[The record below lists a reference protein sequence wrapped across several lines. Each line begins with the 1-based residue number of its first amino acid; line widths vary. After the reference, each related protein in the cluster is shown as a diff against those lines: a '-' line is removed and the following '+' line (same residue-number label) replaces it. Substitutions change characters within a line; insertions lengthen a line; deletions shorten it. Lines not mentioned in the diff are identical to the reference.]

1 MFETSLQCRA
11 TTNYKNEKNWRMI
24 VQLEDFETQS
34 NVDKAVVRSDNTKLV
49 TLTDLVP
56 TPPGTKGQE
65 ISKYLFEQP
74 AYNQDWFN
82 ILFDSKAMARQEELK
97 REYLEKIANGELFTE
112 ETLYAKVQGW
122 SVYND
127 PDPQLKEFK
136 KKYAEKPWVTR
147 ESQLIL
153 QTLVARGERAWSEL
167 TWSLYYNG
175 MRYWPRVPKAV
186 WTVTRG
192 RLLHWIPRDRLT
204 GQILWRQ
211 WISEFT
217 PAFAV
222 AYRYKYFLETET
234 RRFARQAFQ
243 FIDYR
248 SAIATIALG
257 SYVFGMVNYL
267 HHYSQS
273 EQERKLMFQG
283 PRTFTPVLISKEA
296 QENHARL
303 IDEGIRAVYDS
314 IQVDSPQAY
323 GAYGENVERKVQ
335 YESEVQEQGTTKT
348 LVFYKKH
355 NVLRT
360 TIPTED
366 LIHLKPFNRSKDKR
380 FTETGGVPMKL
391 RTPGVQPGQTRMPE
405 FKIYGDNKFYV
416 ERTFDMNLRLDQPFA
431 PREDDI
437 QKFEETLQ
445 PEMEIIMAPDAFD
458 HSYVEAHNLQVDT
471 HTETIEDLYPKPLTL
486 GMTRSETRPYPY
498 SFKDRKKTRKRVAKP
513 NEQLEAPIEDVI
525 QNLTDFL
532 EDPTFVENLDLTPV
546 VKDPIKVDLSGL
558 EDDEENNGTTFSED
572 SEDELDF
579 ETQETDSEENG
590 NPLSMDDLESD
601 YSLDEGQR
609 DTSLRNYYSLMPTRW
624 PAATTKPTKT
634 AKTAFANADQSW
646 ARGGKTTPIAIE
658 AKTQMAGLNTGLMNV
673 KGWTLPTT
681 QMTYPFLAVKDIA
694 KMADPDLGQYKVHFE
709 DIEKAPDETTRW
721 YSRYEMDEETNEYFD
736 EVDENHESDDD
747 MTSEE
752 DETEPEPNGTPTT
765 ETSNMLETETGDDET
780 SDVEDEE
787 EEEDDDDELPEFETK
802 IEESNGKV
810 HSVDPVDS
818 IELLEGDTLYD
829 LDNDTENSVAE
840 LDMDVEIDEPHNPA
854 VLKNT
859 DVDEFL
865 HHESKM
871 GNNLDDTLENVEN
884 ADETE
889 ENEPSPEDF
898 EPGFASAYAQA
909 KLNHADVA
917 SDPHFGDELTGLSH
931 TEAKL
936 FQTEA
941 NPETETRMFLHGT
954 HEVHSRSL
962 ASTSWELE
970 DNITNAFAKVHVRLI
985 RFWQANALVVYP
997 VIAIYLIRRTE
1008 RYQAQV
1014 ICRARAKNTETH
1026 KYYTH
1031 LGRAPQRAKFTD
1043 LTGNE
1048 GGTRQMRELM
1058 SAFRRV
1064 RGFTETYRPGIL
1076 INFWEI
1082 DILPLI
1088 PRRVRAAFLP
1098 PNGEMYLWYKKQLTN
1113 VFGQT
1118 TNSQRALQG
1127 AVPVETFWNS
1137 APIRGL
1143 YACEKEEPPFKT
1155 SLEVF
1160 ETMDSLITTV
1170 TNGPNEQSGL
1180 NQKIGQYLYSQS
1192 HKNMDETI
1200 SKIERYFPA
1209 VMPMVLKVQ
1218 NFWDHTPLLAAIRP
1232 GKYSLDSLPRG
1243 LLLIGES
1250 GNGRTLMA
1258 RALASESGLP
1268 IMLTEGMRFVHQ
1280 KWGCF
1285 RLRSLF
1291 YRARLNYPCIL
1302 YIKNLELITL
1312 HRSIFTGYF
1321 NVRNCAQFLV
1331 CFDGIVDRKKSTI
1344 RQPFI
1349 IGSVETSKYMDPAC
1363 VRSGRFEWAIKFNL
1377 PNALQRYS
1385 LLTTALETNGRATK
1399 KDVSLPFFA
1408 LTTFGYSAQ
1417 EVAQMVGLSGFLAV
1431 TKYERKANYEHSNES
1446 FAEAVGSCNRLIM
1459 RHEDKYVHSTDIFED
1474 GFYARLTAYEEK
1486 SNFPHRLSS
1495 TIKNDGFIPFET
1507 KWIHMVLENYEFSG
1521 QFEPKEG
1528 WPMTGSFSNARSPE
1542 EFEARRRSAYTLMYE
1557 TLAPP
1562 KGSMSASDPA
1572 YINVVLSTQM
1582 TEMNPLPF
1590 TKETVYHADAATLVT
1605 WGIFDLLSEIAFF
1618 KQTNRKLQGTSEII
1632 LGMETCY
1639 DTYAHEFAEQ
1649 LGDRFSPLGWDSQ
1662 LERVQAG
1669 IDQVNPESRLMT
1681 HFRRLTQ
1688 KNKETVGV
1696 GKSWVQ
1702 VTQSG
1707 LSRIVESRGDLKRDR
1722 QREARFSLRNWSY
1735 RQEFALARRTL
1746 YWRERGQM
1754 RFHSSQYNMMNV
1766 TSIEHNQ
1773 NSRLTRLYFRD
1784 MLIESRQKRALRV
1797 SIEPTIYDTFATRK
1811 LVVRARKPVA
1821 EASQLLAGDL
1831 LHVWFDWAKTYSNL

>member
-1 MFETSLQCRA
+1 M
-11 TTNYKNEKNWRMI
+11 
-24 VQLEDFETQS
+24 QLEDFETQS

-175 MRYWPRVPKAV
+175 MRYWPRVPQAV

-217 PAFAV
+217 PAYAV

-366 LIHLKPFNRSKDKR
+366 LIHLKPFNRSKDKS

-486 GMTRSETRPYPY
+486 GMTGSETRPYPY
-498 SFKDRKKTRKRVAKP
+498 SFKDRKKTRKRVAEP

-721 YSRYEMDEETNEYFD
+721 YSRYEMDEETNEYFG
-736 EVDENHESDDD
+736 EVDENHESDND

-765 ETSNMLETETGDDET
+765 ETSNMLETETDDDET
-780 SDVEDEE
+780 SDVEDE
-787 EEEDDDDELPEFETK
+787 DDDELPEFETK

-840 LDMDVEIDEPHNPA
+840 LDMDVEIDEPYNPA

-1766 TSIEHNQ
+1766 TSIDHNQ

>member
-1 MFETSLQCRA
+1 M
-11 TTNYKNEKNWRMI
+11 
-24 VQLEDFETQS
+24 QLEDFETQS

-136 KKYAEKPWVTR
+136 KQYAEKPWVTR

-167 TWSLYYNG
+167 TWSLYYNC

-211 WISEFT
+211 WTSEFT
-217 PAFAV
+217 PAFAFY
-222 AYRYKYFLETET
+222 YRLKYFLETET

-366 LIHLKPFNRSKDKR
+366 LIHLKPFNRSKDKS

-471 HTETIEDLYPKPLTL
+471 HTKTIEDLYPKPLTL

-498 SFKDRKKTRKRVAKP
+498 SFKDRKKTRKRVAEP
-513 NEQLEAPIEDVI
+513 NEQLKAPIEDVI
-525 QNLTDFL
+525 QNLTDIL

-736 EVDENHESDDD
+736 EVDENHESDND

-765 ETSNMLETETGDDET
+765 ETSNMLETETDDDET

-787 EEEDDDDELPEFETK
+787 EDDDELPEFETK

-818 IELLEGDTLYD
+818 IELLEGGTLYD

-889 ENEPSPEDF
+889 ENEPSPEDL

-1417 EVAQMVGLSGFLAV
+1417 EVAQMVGISGFLAV

-1542 EFEARRRSAYTLMYE
+1542 EFEARRRSAYTLVYE

-1669 IDQVNPESRLMT
+1669 IDQANPESRLMT

-1766 TSIEHNQ
+1766 TSIDHNQ

>member
-1 MFETSLQCRA
+1 M
-11 TTNYKNEKNWRMI
+11 
-24 VQLEDFETQS
+24 QLEDFETQS

-136 KKYAEKPWVTR
+136 KKYAEEPWVTR

-366 LIHLKPFNRSKDKR
+366 LIHLKPFNRSKDKS

-471 HTETIEDLYPKPLTL
+471 HTKTIEDLYPKPLTL

-498 SFKDRKKTRKRVAKP
+498 SFKDRKKTRKRVAEP
-513 NEQLEAPIEDVI
+513 NEQLKAPIEDVI

-579 ETQETDSEENG
+579 ETQETDNEENG
-590 NPLSMDDLESD
+590 NPLSIDDLESD

-609 DTSLRNYYSLMPTRW
+609 DTSLRNYYGLMPTRW

-721 YSRYEMDEETNEYFD
+721 YSRYEMDEETNEYFG
-736 EVDENHESDDD
+736 EVDENHESDND

-765 ETSNMLETETGDDET
+765 ETSNMLETETDDDET

-787 EEEDDDDELPEFETK
+787 EDDDELPEFETK

-871 GNNLDDTLENVEN
+871 GNNIDDTLENVEN
-884 ADETE
+884 EDETE
-889 ENEPSPEDF
+889 ESEPSPENF

-909 KLNHADVA
+909 KLNHAGVA
-917 SDPHFGDELTGLSH
+917 SDQHFGDELTGLSH

-1209 VMPMVLKVQ
+1209 VMPMILKVQ

-1268 IMLTEGMRFVHQ
+1268 MMLTEGMRFVHQ

-1605 WGIFDLLSEIAFF
+1605 WGIVDLLSEIAFF

-1766 TSIEHNQ
+1766 TSIDHNQ

>member
-1 MFETSLQCRA
+1 M
-11 TTNYKNEKNWRMI
+11 
-24 VQLEDFETQS
+24 QLEDFETQS

-217 PAFAV
+217 PAYAV

-486 GMTRSETRPYPY
+486 GMTGSETRPYPY
-498 SFKDRKKTRKRVAKP
+498 SFKDRKKTRKRVAEP

-736 EVDENHESDDD
+736 EVDENHESDND

-840 LDMDVEIDEPHNPA
+840 LDMDVEIDEPYNPA

>member
-1 MFETSLQCRA
+1 M
-11 TTNYKNEKNWRMI
+11 
-24 VQLEDFETQS
+24 QLEDFETQS

-175 MRYWPRVPKAV
+175 MRYWPRVPQAV

-211 WISEFT
+211 WTSEFT

-840 LDMDVEIDEPHNPA
+840 LDMDVEIDEPYNPA

>member
-1 MFETSLQCRA
+1 M
-11 TTNYKNEKNWRMI
+11 
-24 VQLEDFETQS
+24 QLEDFETQS

-127 PDPQLKEFK
+127 PEPQLKEFK
-136 KKYAEKPWVTR
+136 KKYAEEPWVTR

-167 TWSLYYNG
+167 TWSLYYNC
-175 MRYWPRVPKAV
+175 MRYWPRVPQAV

-366 LIHLKPFNRSKDKR
+366 LIHLKPFNRSKDKS

-391 RTPGVQPGQTRMPE
+391 RTPGAQPGQTRMPE

-471 HTETIEDLYPKPLTL
+471 HTKTIEDLYPKPRTL
-486 GMTRSETRPYPY
+486 EIPRSESRPYPY
-498 SFKDRKKTRKRVAKP
+498 SFKDRKKTRKRVAEP
-513 NEQLEAPIEDVI
+513 NEQLKAPIEDVI

-609 DTSLRNYYSLMPTRW
+609 DTSLRNYYGLMPTRW

-658 AKTQMAGLNTGLMNV
+658 AKTQMAGLNTGLMNM

-736 EVDENHESDDD
+736 EVDENHESDND

-765 ETSNMLETETGDDET
+765 ETSNMLETETDDDET
-780 SDVEDEE
+780 SDVED

-871 GNNLDDTLENVEN
+871 GNNIDDTLENVEN

-889 ENEPSPEDF
+889 ENEPSPEDL

-1048 GGTRQMRELM
+1048 GETRQMRELM

-1417 EVAQMVGLSGFLAV
+1417 EVAQMVGISGFLAV

-1542 EFEARRRSAYTLMYE
+1542 EFEARRRSAYTLVYE

-1766 TSIEHNQ
+1766 TSIDHNQ

>member
-1 MFETSLQCRA
+1 M
-11 TTNYKNEKNWRMI
+11 
-24 VQLEDFETQS
+24 QLEDFETQS

-217 PAFAV
+217 PAYAV

-366 LIHLKPFNRSKDKR
+366 LIHLKPFNRSKDKS

-765 ETSNMLETETGDDET
+765 ETSNMLETETDDDET

-787 EEEDDDDELPEFETK
+787 EDEDDDGELPEFETK

>member
-1 MFETSLQCRA
+1 M
-11 TTNYKNEKNWRMI
+11 
-24 VQLEDFETQS
+24 QLEDFETQS

-136 KKYAEKPWVTR
+136 EKYAEKPWVAR

-153 QTLVARGERAWSEL
+153 HTLVARGERAWSEL
-167 TWSLYYNG
+167 TWSLYYNC
-175 MRYWPRVPKAV
+175 MRYWPRVPQAV

-211 WISEFT
+211 WTSEFT

-366 LIHLKPFNRSKDKR
+366 LIHLKPFNRSKDKS

-486 GMTRSETRPYPY
+486 GMTGSETRPYPY

-840 LDMDVEIDEPHNPA
+840 LDMDVEIDEPYNPA

-1113 VFGQT
+1113 VFGQK

-1766 TSIEHNQ
+1766 TSIDHNQ

>member
-1 MFETSLQCRA
+1 M
-11 TTNYKNEKNWRMI
+11 
-24 VQLEDFETQS
+24 QLEDFETQS

-175 MRYWPRVPKAV
+175 MRYWPRVPQAV

-211 WISEFT
+211 WTSEFT

-366 LIHLKPFNRSKDKR
+366 LIHLKPFNRSKDKS

-498 SFKDRKKTRKRVAKP
+498 SFKDRKKTRKRVAEP
-513 NEQLEAPIEDVI
+513 NEQLKAPIEDVI

-721 YSRYEMDEETNEYFD
+721 YSRYEMDEETNEYFG
-736 EVDENHESDDD
+736 EVDENHESDND

-765 ETSNMLETETGDDET
+765 ETSNMLETETDDDET
-780 SDVEDEE
+780 SDVEDD
-787 EEEDDDDELPEFETK
+787 EDDDGELPEFETK

-871 GNNLDDTLENVEN
+871 GNNLDNTLENVEN
-884 ADETE
+884 ADET
-889 ENEPSPEDF
+889 EDF

-1766 TSIEHNQ
+1766 TSIDHNQ

>member
-1 MFETSLQCRA
+1 M
-11 TTNYKNEKNWRMI
+11 
-24 VQLEDFETQS
+24 QLEDFETQS

-65 ISKYLFEQP
+65 ISKYLFDQP

-136 KKYAEKPWVTR
+136 EKYAEKPWVAR

-153 QTLVARGERAWSEL
+153 HTLVARGERAWSEL
-167 TWSLYYNG
+167 TWSLYYNC
-175 MRYWPRVPKAV
+175 MRYWPRVPQAV

-211 WISEFT
+211 WTSEFT
-217 PAFAV
+217 PAFAFY
-222 AYRYKYFLETET
+222 YRLKYFLETET

-348 LVFYKKH
+348 LVYYKKH

-366 LIHLKPFNRSKDKR
+366 LIHLKPFNRSKDKS

-471 HTETIEDLYPKPLTL
+471 HTKTIEELYPKPRKLLPPPTP
-486 GMTRSETRPYPY
+486 TYPY
-498 SFKDRKKTRKRVAKP
+498 SFSAKDRKKTRKRVAEP
-513 NEQLEAPIEDVI
+513 NEQLEAPIEEVI
-525 QNLTDFL
+525 QNLTDVF

-736 EVDENHESDDD
+736 EVDENHESDNG

-765 ETSNMLETETGDDET
+765 ETSNMLETETDDDET
-780 SDVEDEE
+780 SDVED
-787 EEEDDDDELPEFETK
+787 EEDDDDELPEFETK

-889 ENEPSPEDF
+889 ENEPSPEDL

-1417 EVAQMVGLSGFLAV
+1417 EVAQMVGISGFLAV

-1766 TSIEHNQ
+1766 TSIDHNQ

>member
-1 MFETSLQCRA
+1 MFQTSLQCRA

-82 ILFDSKAMARQEELK
+82 TLFDSKAMARQEELK

-175 MRYWPRVPKAV
+175 MRYWPRVPQAV

-211 WISEFT
+211 WTSEFT

-366 LIHLKPFNRSKDKR
+366 LIHLKPFNRSKDKS

-486 GMTRSETRPYPY
+486 GMTGSETRPYPY
-498 SFKDRKKTRKRVAKP
+498 SFKDRKKTRKRVAEP

-721 YSRYEMDEETNEYFD
+721 YSRYEMDEETNEYFG
-736 EVDENHESDDD
+736 EVDENHESDND

-765 ETSNMLETETGDDET
+765 ETSNMLETETDDDET
-780 SDVEDEE
+780 SDVEDE
-787 EEEDDDDELPEFETK
+787 DDDELPEFETK

-840 LDMDVEIDEPHNPA
+840 LDMDVEIDEPYNPA

-1766 TSIEHNQ
+1766 TSIDHNQ

>member
-1 MFETSLQCRA
+1 M
-11 TTNYKNEKNWRMI
+11 
-24 VQLEDFETQS
+24 QLEDFETQS

-175 MRYWPRVPKAV
+175 MRYWPRVPQAV

-211 WISEFT
+211 WTSEFT

-366 LIHLKPFNRSKDKR
+366 LIHLKPFNRSKDKS

-445 PEMEIIMAPDAFD
+445 PEMEIIMGPDAFD

-498 SFKDRKKTRKRVAKP
+498 SFKDRKKTRKRVAEP
-513 NEQLEAPIEDVI
+513 NEQLKAPIEDVI

-721 YSRYEMDEETNEYFD
+721 YSRYEMDEETNEYFG
-736 EVDENHESDDD
+736 EVDENHESDND

-765 ETSNMLETETGDDET
+765 ETSNMLETETDDDET
-780 SDVEDEE
+780 SDVEDD
-787 EEEDDDDELPEFETK
+787 EDDDGELPEFETK

-871 GNNLDDTLENVEN
+871 GNNLDNTLENVEN
-884 ADETE
+884 ADET
-889 ENEPSPEDF
+889 EDF

-1417 EVAQMVGLSGFLAV
+1417 EVAQMVGISGFLAV
-1431 TKYERKANYEHSNES
+1431 TKYEHKANYEHSNES

-1766 TSIEHNQ
+1766 TSIDHNQ

>member
-1 MFETSLQCRA
+1 M
-11 TTNYKNEKNWRMI
+11 
-24 VQLEDFETQS
+24 QLEDFETQS

-127 PDPQLKEFK
+127 PEPQLKEFK
-136 KKYAEKPWVTR
+136 KKYAEEPWVTR

-167 TWSLYYNG
+167 TWSLYYNC

-366 LIHLKPFNRSKDKR
+366 LIHLKPFNRSKDKS

-471 HTETIEDLYPKPLTL
+471 HTKTIEDLYPKPRKLLPPRTP
-486 GMTRSETRPYPY
+486 PYPY
-498 SFKDRKKTRKRVAKP
+498 SFSAKDKKKTRKRVAEP

-525 QNLTDFL
+525 QNLTDVF

-736 EVDENHESDDD
+736 EVDENHESDND
-747 MTSEE
+747 MTSE
-752 DETEPEPNGTPTT
+752 DGETEPEPNGTPTT
-765 ETSNMLETETGDDET
+765 ETSNMLETETEDDET
-780 SDVEDEE
+780 SDVED
-787 EEEDDDDELPEFETK
+787 EEDDDDELPEFETK

-871 GNNLDDTLENVEN
+871 GNNIDDTLENVEN

-1048 GGTRQMRELM
+1048 GETRQMRELM

-1417 EVAQMVGLSGFLAV
+1417 EVAQMVGISGFLAV

-1542 EFEARRRSAYTLMYE
+1542 EFEARRRSAYTLVYE

-1605 WGIFDLLSEIAFF
+1605 WGIVDLLSEIAFF

-1669 IDQVNPESRLMT
+1669 IEQVNPESRLMT

-1766 TSIEHNQ
+1766 TSIDHNQ

>member
-1 MFETSLQCRA
+1 M
-11 TTNYKNEKNWRMI
+11 
-24 VQLEDFETQS
+24 QLEDFETQS

-65 ISKYLFEQP
+65 ISKYLFDQP

-127 PDPQLKEFK
+127 PEPQLKEFK
-136 KKYAEKPWVTR
+136 KKYAEEPWVTR

-167 TWSLYYNG
+167 TWSLYYNC
-175 MRYWPRVPKAV
+175 MRYWPRVPQAV

-204 GQILWRQ
+204 GQILWGQ
-211 WISEFT
+211 WTSEFT
-217 PAFAV
+217 PAFAFR
-222 AYRYKYFLETET
+222 YRYKYFLETET

-366 LIHLKPFNRSKDKR
+366 LIHLKPFNRSKDKS

-391 RTPGVQPGQTRMPE
+391 RTPGAQPGQTRMPE

-498 SFKDRKKTRKRVAKP
+498 SFKDRKKTRKRVAEP
-513 NEQLEAPIEDVI
+513 NEQLKAPIEDVI

-658 AKTQMAGLNTGLMNV
+658 AKTQMAGLNTGLMNM
-673 KGWTLPTT
+673 KGWALPTT

-736 EVDENHESDDD
+736 EVDENHESDND

-765 ETSNMLETETGDDET
+765 ETSNMLETETDDDET

-787 EEEDDDDELPEFETK
+787 EDDDELPEFETK

-889 ENEPSPEDF
+889 ENEPSPEDL

-1209 VMPMVLKVQ
+1209 VMPMVIKVQ

-1417 EVAQMVGLSGFLAV
+1417 EVAQMVGISGFLAV

-1542 EFEARRRSAYTLMYE
+1542 EFEARRRSAYTLVYE

-1605 WGIFDLLSEIAFF
+1605 WGIVDLLSEIAFF

-1669 IDQVNPESRLMT
+1669 IDQANPESRLMT

-1766 TSIEHNQ
+1766 TSIDHNQ

>member
-1 MFETSLQCRA
+1 M
-11 TTNYKNEKNWRMI
+11 
-24 VQLEDFETQS
+24 QLEDFETQS

-217 PAFAV
+217 PAYAV

-366 LIHLKPFNRSKDKR
+366 LIHLKPFNRSKDKS

-486 GMTRSETRPYPY
+486 GMTGSETRPYPY
-498 SFKDRKKTRKRVAKP
+498 SFKDRKKTRKRVAEP

-721 YSRYEMDEETNEYFD
+721 YSRYEMDEETNEYFG
-736 EVDENHESDDD
+736 EVDENHESDND

-765 ETSNMLETETGDDET
+765 ETSNMLETETDDDET
-780 SDVEDEE
+780 SDVEDE
-787 EEEDDDDELPEFETK
+787 DDDELPEFETK

-840 LDMDVEIDEPHNPA
+840 LDMDVEIDEPYNPA

-1562 KGSMSASDPA
+1562 KGSMPASGPA

-1766 TSIEHNQ
+1766 TSIDHNQ

>member
-1 MFETSLQCRA
+1 M
-11 TTNYKNEKNWRMI
+11 
-24 VQLEDFETQS
+24 QLEDFETQS

-211 WISEFT
+211 WTSEFT

-366 LIHLKPFNRSKDKR
+366 LIHLKPFNRSKDKS

-498 SFKDRKKTRKRVAKP
+498 SFKDRKKTRKRVAEP

-721 YSRYEMDEETNEYFD
+721 YSRYEMDEETNEYFG
-736 EVDENHESDDD
+736 EVDENHESDND

-780 SDVEDEE
+780 SDVEDE
-787 EEEDDDDELPEFETK
+787 DDDELPEFETK

-1766 TSIEHNQ
+1766 TSIDHNQ

>member
-1 MFETSLQCRA
+1 M
-11 TTNYKNEKNWRMI
+11 
-24 VQLEDFETQS
+24 QLEDFETQS

-112 ETLYAKVQGW
+112 ETLYTKVQVW

-136 KKYAEKPWVTR
+136 KQYAEKPWVTR

-204 GQILWRQ
+204 GQILWGQ
-211 WISEFT
+211 WTSEFT
-217 PAFAV
+217 PAFAFR
-222 AYRYKYFLETET
+222 YRYKYFLETET

-366 LIHLKPFNRSKDKR
+366 LIHLKPFNRSKDKS

-498 SFKDRKKTRKRVAKP
+498 SFKDRKKTRKRVAEP
-513 NEQLEAPIEDVI
+513 NEQLKAPIEDVI
-525 QNLTDFL
+525 QNLTDIL

-736 EVDENHESDDD
+736 EVDENHESDNG

-765 ETSNMLETETGDDET
+765 ETSNMLETET
-780 SDVEDEE
+780 
-787 EEEDDDDELPEFETK
+787 DDDELPEFETK

-889 ENEPSPEDF
+889 ENEPSPEDL

-1417 EVAQMVGLSGFLAV
+1417 EVAQMVGISGFLAV

-1528 WPMTGSFSNARSPE
+1528 WPVTGSCSNARSPE

-1766 TSIEHNQ
+1766 TSIDHNQ

>member
-1 MFETSLQCRA
+1 M
-11 TTNYKNEKNWRMI
+11 
-24 VQLEDFETQS
+24 QLEDFETQS

-65 ISKYLFEQP
+65 ISKYLFDQP

-127 PDPQLKEFK
+127 PEPQLKEFK
-136 KKYAEKPWVTR
+136 KKYAEAPWVTR

-167 TWSLYYNG
+167 TWSLYYNC
-175 MRYWPRVPKAV
+175 MRYWPRVPQAV

-211 WISEFT
+211 WTSEFT
-217 PAFAV
+217 PAFAFY
-222 AYRYKYFLETET
+222 YRLKYFLETET

-366 LIHLKPFNRSKDKR
+366 LIHLKPFNRSKDKS
-380 FTETGGVPMKL
+380 FTETGGVPMKQ

-471 HTETIEDLYPKPLTL
+471 HTKTIEDLYPKPRTL
-486 GMTRSETRPYPY
+486 GIPRSESRPYPY
-498 SFKDRKKTRKRVAKP
+498 SFKDRKKTRKRVAEP
-513 NEQLEAPIEDVI
+513 NEQLKAPIEDVI

-609 DTSLRNYYSLMPTRW
+609 DTSLRNYYGLMPTRW

-721 YSRYEMDEETNEYFD
+721 YSRYEMDEETNEYFG
-736 EVDENHESDDD
+736 EVDENHESDND

-765 ETSNMLETETGDDET
+765 ETSNMLETETDDDET
-780 SDVEDEE
+780 SDV
-787 EEEDDDDELPEFETK
+787 EDDDDELPEFETK

-871 GNNLDDTLENVEN
+871 GNNIDDTLENVEN

-889 ENEPSPEDF
+889 ENEPSPEDL

-1048 GGTRQMRELM
+1048 GETRQMRELM

-1363 VRSGRFEWAIKFNL
+1363 VRSGRFEWAVKFNL

-1528 WPMTGSFSNARSPE
+1528 WPVTGSCSNARIPE
-1542 EFEARRRSAYTLMYE
+1542 EFEARRRSAYTLVYE

-1605 WGIFDLLSEIAFF
+1605 WGIVDLLSEIAFF

-1722 QREARFSLRNWSY
+1722 QRETRFSLRNWSY

-1766 TSIEHNQ
+1766 TSIDHNQ

>member
-1 MFETSLQCRA
+1 
-11 TTNYKNEKNWRMI
+11 MI

-136 KKYAEKPWVTR
+136 KQYAEKPWVTR

-366 LIHLKPFNRSKDKR
+366 LIHLKPFNRSKDKS

-498 SFKDRKKTRKRVAKP
+498 SFKDRKKTRKRVAEP
-513 NEQLEAPIEDVI
+513 NEQLKAPIEDVI

-736 EVDENHESDDD
+736 EVDENHESDND
-747 MTSEE
+747 MTSED

-765 ETSNMLETETGDDET
+765 ETSNMLEMETDDDET
-780 SDVEDEE
+780 SDVEDE
-787 EEEDDDDELPEFETK
+787 DELPEFETK

-818 IELLEGDTLYD
+818 IELLEGETLYD

-840 LDMDVEIDEPHNPA
+840 LDMDVEIDEPHNPV
-854 VLKNT
+854 VLENT

-871 GNNLDDTLENVEN
+871 GNNIDDTLENVEN
-884 ADETE
+884 EDETE
-889 ENEPSPEDF
+889 ESEPSPENF

-1766 TSIEHNQ
+1766 TSIDHNQ

>member
-1 MFETSLQCRA
+1 M
-11 TTNYKNEKNWRMI
+11 
-24 VQLEDFETQS
+24 QLEDFETQS

-217 PAFAV
+217 PAYAV

-366 LIHLKPFNRSKDKR
+366 LIHLKPFNRSKDKS

-765 ETSNMLETETGDDET
+765 ETSNMLETETDDDET

>member
-1 MFETSLQCRA
+1 M
-11 TTNYKNEKNWRMI
+11 
-24 VQLEDFETQS
+24 QLEDFETQS

-217 PAFAV
+217 PAYAV

-525 QNLTDFL
+525 QNLTDVF

-1417 EVAQMVGLSGFLAV
+1417 EVAQMVGISGFLAV

>member
-1 MFETSLQCRA
+1 M
-11 TTNYKNEKNWRMI
+11 
-24 VQLEDFETQS
+24 QLEDFETQS

-211 WISEFT
+211 WTSEFT

-366 LIHLKPFNRSKDKR
+366 LIHLKPFNRSKDKS

-721 YSRYEMDEETNEYFD
+721 YSRYEMDEETNEYFG
-736 EVDENHESDDD
+736 EVDENHESDND

-787 EEEDDDDELPEFETK
+787 EDEDDDGELPEFETK

-884 ADETE
+884 ADET
-889 ENEPSPEDF
+889 EDF

-1766 TSIEHNQ
+1766 TSIDHNQ

>member
-1 MFETSLQCRA
+1 
-11 TTNYKNEKNWRMI
+11 MI

-112 ETLYAKVQGW
+112 ETLYTKVQGW

-136 KKYAEKPWVTR
+136 EKYAEKPWVAR

-167 TWSLYYNG
+167 TWSLYYNC
-175 MRYWPRVPKAV
+175 MRYWPRVPQAV

-204 GQILWRQ
+204 GQILWGQ
-211 WISEFT
+211 WTSEFT
-217 PAFAV
+217 PAFAF

-273 EQERKLMFQG
+273 EQERKHMFQG

-323 GAYGENVERKVQ
+323 GAYGENVARKVQ

-348 LVFYKKH
+348 LVYYKKH

-366 LIHLKPFNRSKDKR
+366 LIHLKPFNRSKDKS

-416 ERTFDMNLRLDQPFA
+416 ERTFDVNLRLDQPFA

-471 HTETIEDLYPKPLTL
+471 HTKTIEELYPKPRKLLPPPTP
-486 GMTRSETRPYPY
+486 TYPY
-498 SFKDRKKTRKRVAKP
+498 SFSAKDRKKTRKRVAEP
-513 NEQLEAPIEDVI
+513 NEQLEAPIEEVI
-525 QNLTDFL
+525 QNLTDVF

-572 SEDELDF
+572 ELDS

-590 NPLSMDDLESD
+590 NPLSMDDLESE

-609 DTSLRNYYSLMPTRW
+609 DTSLRNYYGLMPTRW
-624 PAATTKPTKT
+624 PAATTKPAKT

-736 EVDENHESDDD
+736 EVDENHESDND
-747 MTSEE
+747 MTRED

-765 ETSNMLETETGDDET
+765 ETSNMLETETDDDET
-780 SDVEDEE
+780 SDVEDD
-787 EEEDDDDELPEFETK
+787 EDDDGELPEFETK

-818 IELLEGDTLYD
+818 IELLEGETLYD

-854 VLKNT
+854 VLENT

-871 GNNLDDTLENVEN
+871 GHNIDDTLENAEN
-884 ADETE
+884 EDETE
-889 ENEPSPEDF
+889 ESEPSPEDF

-1113 VFGQT
+1113 VFGQKT
-1118 TNSQRALQG
+1118 DSQRALQG

-1170 TNGPNEQSGL
+1170 TNGPNQQSGL

-1209 VMPMVLKVQ
+1209 VMPMVIKVQ

-1321 NVRNCAQFLV
+1321 NVRNCAQFLI

-1385 LLTTALETNGRATK
+1385 LLTTALETNGRPTK

-1417 EVAQMVGLSGFLAV
+1417 EVAQMVGISGFLAV

-1528 WPMTGSFSNARSPE
+1528 WPVTGSFSNARSPE
-1542 EFEARRRSAYTLMYE
+1542 ELEARRRSAYTLVYE

-1590 TKETVYHADAATLVT
+1590 TKETVYHANAATLVT

-1766 TSIEHNQ
+1766 TSIDHNQ

>member
-1 MFETSLQCRA
+1 
-11 TTNYKNEKNWRMI
+11 MI

-136 KKYAEKPWVTR
+136 KQYAEKPWVTR

-211 WISEFT
+211 WTSEFT
-217 PAFAV
+217 PAFAFY
-222 AYRYKYFLETET
+222 YRLKYFLETET

-366 LIHLKPFNRSKDKR
+366 LIHLKPFNRSKDKS

-471 HTETIEDLYPKPLTL
+471 HTKTIEDLYPKPRTL
-486 GMTRSETRPYPY
+486 EIPRSESRPYPY
-498 SFKDRKKTRKRVAKP
+498 SFKDRKKTRKRVAEP
-513 NEQLEAPIEDVI
+513 NEQLKAPIEDVI
-525 QNLTDFL
+525 QNLTDIL

-609 DTSLRNYYSLMPTRW
+609 DTSLRNYYGLMPTRW

-658 AKTQMAGLNTGLMNV
+658 AKTQMAGLNTGLMNM

-736 EVDENHESDDD
+736 EVDENHESDND

-765 ETSNMLETETGDDET
+765 ETSNMLETETDDDET
-780 SDVEDEE
+780 SDVED

-871 GNNLDDTLENVEN
+871 GNNIDDTLENVEN

-889 ENEPSPEDF
+889 ENEPSPEDL

-1417 EVAQMVGLSGFLAV
+1417 EVAQMVGISGFLAV

-1542 EFEARRRSAYTLMYE
+1542 EFEARRRSAYTLVYE

-1766 TSIEHNQ
+1766 TSIDHNQ

>member
-1 MFETSLQCRA
+1 
-11 TTNYKNEKNWRMI
+11 MI

-175 MRYWPRVPKAV
+175 MRYWPRVPQAV

-211 WISEFT
+211 WTSEFT

-366 LIHLKPFNRSKDKR
+366 LIHLKPFNRSKDKS

-445 PEMEIIMAPDAFD
+445 PEMEIIMGPDAFD

-498 SFKDRKKTRKRVAKP
+498 SFKDRKKTRKRVAEP
-513 NEQLEAPIEDVI
+513 NEQLKAPIEDVI

-721 YSRYEMDEETNEYFD
+721 YSRYEMDEETNEYFG
-736 EVDENHESDDD
+736 EVDENHESDND

-765 ETSNMLETETGDDET
+765 ETSNMLETETDDDET
-780 SDVEDEE
+780 SDVEDD
-787 EEEDDDDELPEFETK
+787 EDDDGELPEFETK

-871 GNNLDDTLENVEN
+871 GNNLDNTLENVEN
-884 ADETE
+884 ADET
-889 ENEPSPEDF
+889 EDF

-1766 TSIEHNQ
+1766 TSIDHNQ

>member
-1 MFETSLQCRA
+1 
-11 TTNYKNEKNWRMI
+11 

-175 MRYWPRVPKAV
+175 MRYWPRVPQAV

-211 WISEFT
+211 WTSEFT

-366 LIHLKPFNRSKDKR
+366 LIHLKPFNRSKDKS

-445 PEMEIIMAPDAFD
+445 PEMEIIMGPDAFD

-498 SFKDRKKTRKRVAKP
+498 SFKDRKKTRKRVAEP
-513 NEQLEAPIEDVI
+513 NEQLKAPIEDVI

-721 YSRYEMDEETNEYFD
+721 YSRYEMDEETNEYFG
-736 EVDENHESDDD
+736 EVDENHESDND

-765 ETSNMLETETGDDET
+765 ETSNMLETETDDDET
-780 SDVEDEE
+780 SDVEDD
-787 EEEDDDDELPEFETK
+787 EDDDGELPEFETK

-871 GNNLDDTLENVEN
+871 GNNLDNTLENVEN
-884 ADETE
+884 ADET
-889 ENEPSPEDF
+889 EDF

-1766 TSIEHNQ
+1766 TSIDHNQ

>member
-1 MFETSLQCRA
+1 M
-11 TTNYKNEKNWRMI
+11 
-24 VQLEDFETQS
+24 QLEDFETQS

-175 MRYWPRVPKAV
+175 MRYWPRVPQAV

-211 WISEFT
+211 WTSEFT

-366 LIHLKPFNRSKDKR
+366 LIHLKPFNRSKDKS

-416 ERTFDMNLRLDQPFA
+416 ERTFDVNLRVDQPFA

-736 EVDENHESDDD
+736 EVDENHESDND

-765 ETSNMLETETGDDET
+765 ETSNMLETETDDDET
-780 SDVEDEE
+780 SDVEDE
-787 EEEDDDDELPEFETK
+787 DDDELPEFETK

-854 VLKNT
+854 VLENT
-859 DVDEFL
+859 DVDKFL

-871 GNNLDDTLENVEN
+871 GNNIDDTLENVEN
-884 ADETE
+884 KDETE
-889 ENEPSPEDF
+889 ESEPSPEDF

-1507 KWIHMVLENYEFSG
+1507 KWIHMILENYEFSG

-1766 TSIEHNQ
+1766 TSIDHNQ

>member
-1 MFETSLQCRA
+1 MFQTSLQCRG

-127 PDPQLKEFK
+127 PEPQLKEFK
-136 KKYAEKPWVTR
+136 KKYAEEPWVTR

-366 LIHLKPFNRSKDKR
+366 LIHLKPFNRSKDKS

-498 SFKDRKKTRKRVAKP
+498 SFKDRKKTRKRVAEP
-513 NEQLEAPIEDVI
+513 NEQLKAPIEDVI

-721 YSRYEMDEETNEYFD
+721 YSRYEMDEETNEYFG
-736 EVDENHESDDD
+736 EVDENHESDND

-752 DETEPEPNGTPTT
+752 GETEPEPNGTPTT
-765 ETSNMLETETGDDET
+765 ETSNMLETETDDDET

-787 EEEDDDDELPEFETK
+787 EDDDELPEFETK

-859 DVDEFL
+859 DVDEYL

-871 GNNLDDTLENVEN
+871 GNNIDDTLENVEN

-889 ENEPSPEDF
+889 ENEPSPEDL

-1170 TNGPNEQSGL
+1170 TNGPNERSDL

-1399 KDVSLPFFA
+1399 KDVNLPFFA

-1417 EVAQMVGLSGFLAV
+1417 EVTQMVGISGFLAV

-1521 QFEPKEG
+1521 PFEPKEG

-1590 TKETVYHADAATLVT
+1590 TQETVYHADAATLVT

-1766 TSIEHNQ
+1766 TSIDHNQ

>member
-1 MFETSLQCRA
+1 M
-11 TTNYKNEKNWRMI
+11 
-24 VQLEDFETQS
+24 QLEDFETQS

-211 WISEFT
+211 WTSEFT

-1746 YWRERGQM
+1746 YWRERGQT

-1766 TSIEHNQ
+1766 TSIDHNQ

>member
-167 TWSLYYNG
+167 TWSLYYNC
-175 MRYWPRVPKAV
+175 MRYWPRVPQAV

-273 EQERKLMFQG
+273 EQERKHMFQG

-314 IQVDSPQAY
+314 SQVDSPQAY
-323 GAYGENVERKVQ
+323 GAYGENVARKVQ

-348 LVFYKKH
+348 LVYYKKH

-366 LIHLKPFNRSKDKR
+366 LIHLKPFNRSKDKS

-471 HTETIEDLYPKPLTL
+471 HTKTIEDLYPKPRKLLPPPTP
-486 GMTRSETRPYPY
+486 TYPY
-498 SFKDRKKTRKRVAKP
+498 SFSAKDRKKTRKRVAEP
-513 NEQLEAPIEDVI
+513 NEQLEAPIEEVI
-525 QNLTDFL
+525 QNLTDVF

-736 EVDENHESDDD
+736 EVDENHESDND

-765 ETSNMLETETGDDET
+765 ETSNMLETETDDDET
-780 SDVEDEE
+780 SDVED
-787 EEEDDDDELPEFETK
+787 EEDDDDELPEFETK

-871 GNNLDDTLENVEN
+871 GNNIDDTLENVEN

-1209 VMPMVLKVQ
+1209 VMPMVIKVQ

-1417 EVAQMVGLSGFLAV
+1417 EVAQMVGISGFLAV

-1542 EFEARRRSAYTLMYE
+1542 EFEARRRSAYTLVYE

-1766 TSIEHNQ
+1766 TSIDHNQ

>member
-175 MRYWPRVPKAV
+175 MRYWPRVPQAV

-211 WISEFT
+211 WTSEFT

-366 LIHLKPFNRSKDKR
+366 LIHLKPFNRSKDKS

-486 GMTRSETRPYPY
+486 GMTGSETRPYPY
-498 SFKDRKKTRKRVAKP
+498 SFKDRKKTRKRVAEP

-721 YSRYEMDEETNEYFD
+721 YSRYEMDEETNEYFG
-736 EVDENHESDDD
+736 EVDENHESDND

-765 ETSNMLETETGDDET
+765 ETSNMLETETDDDET
-780 SDVEDEE
+780 SDVEDE
-787 EEEDDDDELPEFETK
+787 DDDELPEFETK

-840 LDMDVEIDEPHNPA
+840 LDMDVEIDEPYNPA

-1766 TSIEHNQ
+1766 TSIDHNQ

>member
-1 MFETSLQCRA
+1 M
-11 TTNYKNEKNWRMI
+11 
-24 VQLEDFETQS
+24 QLEDFETQS

-175 MRYWPRVPKAV
+175 MRYWPRVPQAV

-211 WISEFT
+211 WTSEFT

-366 LIHLKPFNRSKDKR
+366 LIHLKPFNRSKDKS

-486 GMTRSETRPYPY
+486 GMTGSETRPYPY
-498 SFKDRKKTRKRVAKP
+498 SFKDRKKTRKRVAEP

-721 YSRYEMDEETNEYFD
+721 YSRYEMDEETNEYFG
-736 EVDENHESDDD
+736 EVDENHESDND

-780 SDVEDEE
+780 SDVED
-787 EEEDDDDELPEFETK
+787 EEDDDDELPEFETK

-840 LDMDVEIDEPHNPA
+840 LDMDVEIDEPYNPA

-871 GNNLDDTLENVEN
+871 GNNLDDTLENVEK

-1766 TSIEHNQ
+1766 TSIDHNQ

>member
-1 MFETSLQCRA
+1 M
-11 TTNYKNEKNWRMI
+11 
-24 VQLEDFETQS
+24 QLEDFETQS

-136 KKYAEKPWVTR
+136 KQYAEKPWVTR

-314 IQVDSPQAY
+314 SQVDSPQAY
-323 GAYGENVERKVQ
+323 GAYGENVARKVQ

-366 LIHLKPFNRSKDKR
+366 LIHLKPFNRSKDKS

-498 SFKDRKKTRKRVAKP
+498 SFKDRKKTRKRVAEP
-513 NEQLEAPIEDVI
+513 NEQLKAPIEDVI
-525 QNLTDFL
+525 QNLTDIL

-736 EVDENHESDDD
+736 EVDENHESDNG

-765 ETSNMLETETGDDET
+765 ETSNMLETETDDDET
-780 SDVEDEE
+780 SDVED

-818 IELLEGDTLYD
+818 IELLEGETLYD

-889 ENEPSPEDF
+889 ENEPSPEDL

-1417 EVAQMVGLSGFLAV
+1417 EVAQMVGISGFLAV

-1528 WPMTGSFSNARSPE
+1528 WPVTGSCSNARSPE

-1766 TSIEHNQ
+1766 TSIDHNQ

>member
-1 MFETSLQCRA
+1 M
-11 TTNYKNEKNWRMI
+11 
-24 VQLEDFETQS
+24 QLEDFETQS

-136 KKYAEKPWVTR
+136 KQYAEKPWVTR

-366 LIHLKPFNRSKDKR
+366 LIHLKPFNRSKDKS

-498 SFKDRKKTRKRVAKP
+498 SFKDRKKTRKRVAEP
-513 NEQLEAPIEDVI
+513 NEQLKAPIEDVI

-721 YSRYEMDEETNEYFD
+721 YSRYEMDEETNEYFG
-736 EVDENHESDDD
+736 EVDENHESDND

-765 ETSNMLETETGDDET
+765 ETSNMLETET
-780 SDVEDEE
+780 
-787 EEEDDDDELPEFETK
+787 DDDELPEFETK

-889 ENEPSPEDF
+889 ENEPSPEDL

-1417 EVAQMVGLSGFLAV
+1417 EVAQMVGISGFLAV

-1528 WPMTGSFSNARSPE
+1528 WPVTGSCSNARSPE

-1766 TSIEHNQ
+1766 TSIDHNQ

>member
-1 MFETSLQCRA
+1 M
-11 TTNYKNEKNWRMI
+11 
-24 VQLEDFETQS
+24 QLEDFETQS

-175 MRYWPRVPKAV
+175 MRYWPRVPQAV

-211 WISEFT
+211 WTSEFT

-366 LIHLKPFNRSKDKR
+366 LIHLKPFNRSKDKS

-486 GMTRSETRPYPY
+486 GMTGSETRPYPY

-721 YSRYEMDEETNEYFD
+721 YSRYEMDEETNEYFG
-736 EVDENHESDDD
+736 EVDENHESDND

-765 ETSNMLETETGDDET
+765 ETSNMLETETDDDET
-780 SDVEDEE
+780 SDVEDE
-787 EEEDDDDELPEFETK
+787 DDDELPEFETK

-840 LDMDVEIDEPHNPA
+840 LDMDVEIDEPYNPA

-871 GNNLDDTLENVEN
+871 GNNLDDTLENVEK

-1766 TSIEHNQ
+1766 TSIDHNQ

>member
-127 PDPQLKEFK
+127 PEPQLKEFK

-167 TWSLYYNG
+167 TWSLYYNC
-175 MRYWPRVPKAV
+175 MRYWPRVPQAV

-211 WISEFT
+211 WTSEFT
-217 PAFAV
+217 PAFAF

-366 LIHLKPFNRSKDKR
+366 LIHLKPFNRSKDKS

-471 HTETIEDLYPKPLTL
+471 HTKTIEDLYPKPRTL
-486 GMTRSETRPYPY
+486 GPPRSETRPYPY
-498 SFKDRKKTRKRVAKP
+498 SFKDRKKTRKRVAEP

-525 QNLTDFL
+525 QNLTDIL

-609 DTSLRNYYSLMPTRW
+609 DTSLRNYYGLMPTRW

-736 EVDENHESDDD
+736 EVDENHESDND

-765 ETSNMLETETGDDET
+765 ETSNMLETETDDDET

-787 EEEDDDDELPEFETK
+787 EDDDELPEFETK

-871 GNNLDDTLENVEN
+871 GNNIDDTLENVEN

-1417 EVAQMVGLSGFLAV
+1417 EVAQMVGISGFLAV

-1542 EFEARRRSAYTLMYE
+1542 EFEARRRSAYTLVYE

-1766 TSIEHNQ
+1766 TSIDHNQ

>member
-1 MFETSLQCRA
+1 M
-11 TTNYKNEKNWRMI
+11 
-24 VQLEDFETQS
+24 QLEDFETQS

-175 MRYWPRVPKAV
+175 MRYWPRVPQAV

-211 WISEFT
+211 WTSEFT

-366 LIHLKPFNRSKDKR
+366 LIHLKPFNRSKDKS

-498 SFKDRKKTRKRVAKP
+498 SFKDRKKTRKRVAEP
-513 NEQLEAPIEDVI
+513 NEQLKAPIEDVI

-721 YSRYEMDEETNEYFD
+721 YSRYEMDEETNEYFG
-736 EVDENHESDDD
+736 EVDENHESDND

-765 ETSNMLETETGDDET
+765 ETSNMLETETDDDET
-780 SDVEDEE
+780 SDVED
-787 EEEDDDDELPEFETK
+787 DDGELPEFETK

-871 GNNLDDTLENVEN
+871 GNNLDNTLENVEN
-884 ADETE
+884 ADET
-889 ENEPSPEDF
+889 EDF

-1766 TSIEHNQ
+1766 TSIDHNQ

>member
-1 MFETSLQCRA
+1 
-11 TTNYKNEKNWRMI
+11 MI

-175 MRYWPRVPKAV
+175 MRYWPRVPQAV

-211 WISEFT
+211 WTSEFT

-366 LIHLKPFNRSKDKR
+366 LIHLKPFNRSKDKS

-445 PEMEIIMAPDAFD
+445 PEMEIIMGPDAFD

-471 HTETIEDLYPKPLTL
+471 HTKTIEELYPKPRKLLPPPTP
-486 GMTRSETRPYPY
+486 TYPY
-498 SFKDRKKTRKRVAKP
+498 SFSAKDRKKTRKRVAEP
-513 NEQLEAPIEDVI
+513 NEQLKAPIEDVI

-609 DTSLRNYYSLMPTRW
+609 DTSLRNYYGLMPTHW
-624 PAATTKPTKT
+624 PAATTKPAKA

-721 YSRYEMDEETNEYFD
+721 YSRYEMDEETNEYFG
-736 EVDENHESDDD
+736 EVDENHESDND

-765 ETSNMLETETGDDET
+765 ETSNMLETETDDDET
-780 SDVEDEE
+780 SDVEDD
-787 EEEDDDDELPEFETK
+787 EDDDGELPEFETK

-871 GNNLDDTLENVEN
+871 GNNLDNTLENVEN
-884 ADETE
+884 ADET
-889 ENEPSPEDF
+889 EDF

-1766 TSIEHNQ
+1766 TSIDHNQ

>member
-127 PDPQLKEFK
+127 PEPQLKEFK
-136 KKYAEKPWVTR
+136 KKYAEEPWVTR

-167 TWSLYYNG
+167 TWSLYYNC
-175 MRYWPRVPKAV
+175 MRYWPRVPQAV

-211 WISEFT
+211 WTSEFT
-217 PAFAV
+217 PAFAFY
-222 AYRYKYFLETET
+222 YRLKYFLETET

-366 LIHLKPFNRSKDKR
+366 LIHLKPFNRSKDKS

-471 HTETIEDLYPKPLTL
+471 HTKTIEDLYPKPRTL
-486 GMTRSETRPYPY
+486 GIPRSESRPYPY
-498 SFKDRKKTRKRVAKP
+498 SFKDRKKTRKRVAEP
-513 NEQLEAPIEDVI
+513 NEQLKAPIEDVI
-525 QNLTDFL
+525 QNLTDIL

-609 DTSLRNYYSLMPTRW
+609 DTSLRNYYGLMPTRW

-658 AKTQMAGLNTGLMNV
+658 AKTQMAGLNTGLMNM

-736 EVDENHESDDD
+736 EVDENHESDND

-765 ETSNMLETETGDDET
+765 ETSNMLETET
-780 SDVEDEE
+780 
-787 EEEDDDDELPEFETK
+787 DDDDELPEFETK

-871 GNNLDDTLENVEN
+871 GNNIDDTLENVEN

-889 ENEPSPEDF
+889 ENEPSPEDL

-1048 GGTRQMRELM
+1048 GETRQMRELM

-1417 EVAQMVGLSGFLAV
+1417 EVAQMVGISGFLAV

-1542 EFEARRRSAYTLMYE
+1542 EFEARRRSAYTLVYE

-1605 WGIFDLLSEIAFF
+1605 WGIVDLLSEIAFF

-1766 TSIEHNQ
+1766 TSIDHNQ